1 MYGGKEVYKLFN
13 KIPVTI
19 RKENEG
25 YCYREIL
32 GHILLTHFGYK
43 IYSMLD
49 KIKEVWINNKNGS
62 EIVVEVAENGEQIIK
77 VIEGIQVVFEYTG
90 EQATCQENIIKKTA
104 KELGLTQ
111 KELAERLKTSEVSLS
126 RWAKGQTEIPE
137 WALEMFELLK
147 IEKKYNAAK
156 AKFKELDNIFI

>member
-1 MYGGKEVYKLFN
+1 MSEKE
-13 KIPVTI
+13 
-19 RKENEG
+19 
-25 YCYREIL
+25 
-32 GHILLTHFGYK
+32 
-43 IYSMLD
+43 
-49 KIKEVWINNKNGS
+49 
-62 EIVVEVAENGEQIIK
+62 
-77 VIEGIQVVFEYTG
+77 
-90 EQATCQENIIKKTA
+90 ENIIKKTA

-126 RWAKGQTEIPE
+126 RWAKGQIEIPE